1 MKIKS
6 AEFTIRLAQE
16 ILFDSFESIEPVDV
30 FYSIKSSI
38 LIPFYNNLLD
48 SYDRFS
54 MVKSPTIHRMI
65 NTIELSSKSIK
76 HSNHSMNS
84 LNYLDNSIDSFVNI
98 KTEFGGFASFYRIQ
112 QTFAIKRIQH
122 RIQ

>member
-16 ILFDSFESIEPVDV
+16 ILFDSFESIELVDV

-38 LIPFYNNLLD
+38 LIPSYNNLLD